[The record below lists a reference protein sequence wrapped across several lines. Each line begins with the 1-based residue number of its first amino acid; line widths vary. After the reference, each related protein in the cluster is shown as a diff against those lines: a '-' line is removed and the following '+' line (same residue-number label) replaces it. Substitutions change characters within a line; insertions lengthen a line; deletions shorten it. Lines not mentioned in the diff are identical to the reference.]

1 MLRHFAITGDFSER
15 VPPVLIPNTEVKL
28 LFAENTWLETARKD
42 RTSPGFNKKNSEMS
56 SFFHLWRVLS
66 AKFFKLCAKTDVFAF
81 RPEITCAVRDA
92 HSKDHR
98 AGLNKKLN
106 VLILEICC

>member
-1 MLRHFAITGDFSER
+1 MSSFFSSSGESYLQCLKKTLHKNHVFVFRTEITCAVRDAHS
-15 VPPVLIPNTEVKL
+15 
-28 LFAENTWLETARKD
+28 KD
-42 RTSPGFNKKNSEMS
+42 HHTGFNKKNSEMS

-66 AKFFKLCAKTDVFAF
+66 AMFFQNIAQKQCFCFPAGN
-81 RPEITCAVRDA
+81 EAVRDA

-98 AGLNKKLN
+98 KGFNKKLN